1 MYPWLE
7 TSLENLLDNSGS
19 LAHAYLLAGHTG
31 LGKTVFAEQLAQSML
46 CKHPTPFA
54 CGQCQSCRLFASS
67 THPDLHV
74 LQSEKYTLEHPG
86 LLSRYAERHLEHD
99 NSRKKPSAIISVD
112 QVRDVLPDINTRPHM
127 ATCRIIVLNPAEN
140 LNVNAANSLLKALEE
155 PPADTYFLLI
165 SHDPGRLL
173 PTLRSRCNRIDF
185 RIPDATVAESWLAA
199 QLDDAQLAAA
209 LLRKAR
215 GIPLRALSLAQG
227 GVEDSE
233 RRVSALL
240 SGLAEDSID
249 PVTAAADIMKDKS
262 FELRGVLVSI
272 QRLMA
277 ELIKANAG
285 LAVEKTRL
293 HEIGNRLHS
302 RELFRYLDKVSQSVR
317 QVDTPLDEGLLLED
331 ILSCWQELFFR
342 VNHEPASK
350 R

>member
-1 MYPWLE
+1 MARSEPG
-7 TSLENLLDNSGS
+7 NLLGKGGS
-19 LAHAYLLAGHTG
+19 LAHAYLLAGHSG
-31 LGKTVFAEQLAQSML
+31 LGKNAFAERLAQSML

-54 CGQCQSCRLFASS
+54 CGHCQSCHLFTSA

-74 LQSEKYTLEHPG
+74 LQSEKYSLDHPG
-86 LLSRYAERHLEHD
+86 LLSRYAERHIEHD

-127 ATCRIIVLNPAEN
+127 ASCRIIVLNPAEN
-140 LNVNAANSLLKALEE
+140 LNINAANSLLKALEE

-185 RIPDATVAESWLAA
+185 RMPDTAITEAWLSA
-199 QLDDAQLAAA
+199 QLGDAQLAAA

-215 GIPLRALSLAQG
+215 GIPLRALNLAQG
-227 GVEDSE
+227 GGEDGE

-240 SGLAEDSID
+240 SGLADDNID
-249 PVTAAADIMKDKS
+249 PVTAAADIMKDKE

-272 QRLMA
+272 QRLIA
-277 ELIKANAG
+277 ELIKGNAG
-285 LAVEKTRL
+285 LTVEKTRL

-302 RELFRYLDKVSQSVR
+302 RELFGFLDKVSQSVR

-331 ILSCWQELFFR
+331 ILSCWQELFFSQK
-342 VNHEPASK
+342 HEPASK